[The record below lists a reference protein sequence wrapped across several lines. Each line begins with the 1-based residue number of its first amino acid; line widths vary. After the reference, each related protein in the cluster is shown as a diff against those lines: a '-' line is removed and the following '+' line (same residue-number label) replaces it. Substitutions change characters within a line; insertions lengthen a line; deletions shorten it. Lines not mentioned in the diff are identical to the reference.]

1 MSDSA
6 KAFIV
11 VLDEDLNEES
21 AEETRKALLHFRGV
35 IQVKPHVHDISD
47 VIAMDRARHK
57 MATSI
62 YEFLRDWK

>member
-1 MSDSA
+1 MSDRA

-11 VLDEDLNEES
+11 VLDEDLSEES
-21 AEETRKALLHFRGV
+21 AEETRKAFLHFRGV
-35 IQVKPHVHDISD
+35 IEVSPHVHDIAD

-57 MATSI
+57 LSTAV